1 MNSRYGFTV
10 DAGVLAFFGEL
21 SRKQR
26 EQLADVFQS
35 LADNPFQAGENQRVH
50 PNEHTLQVTAFRGR
64 WVVSWW
70 VDHPVCLVRIV
81 EVHRLTEL
89 QP

>member
-1 MNSRYGFTV
+1 MNSRYGYTV
-10 DAGVLAFFGEL
+10 DAGVLAFFLEL

-26 EQLADVFQS
+26 ELLADVFQS
-35 LADNPFQAGENQRVH
+35 LADNPFQAGDNEWVEPGQR
-50 PNEHTLQVTAFRGR
+50 TLQESTFRGR

-81 EVHRLTEL
+81 EVHRLTAL
-89 QP
+89 A